1 MDMIDRAAGSKYGPL
16 LAASSAAIII
26 FIFEPLSRGGAPGFD
41 ASVFA
46 ALGHMISEGY
56 VLYRDMI
63 DIKGP
68 GIFLADA
75 AFISLGGFRGIA
87 IAEAAAFFAGTLSLI
102 YAARRL
108 SLSGAAAAS
117 ALFLVLPFYLA
128 RYFYGNMTEDWAFS
142 SRSAQFIRLSGCWGT
157 RSRRQLP
164 QAPLRLSRGRAFPG
178 SAHRL
183 PARRSLPH

>member
-1 MDMIDRAAGSKYGPL
+1 MDTRERTAAVKYGPL
-16 LAASSAAIII
+16 LAAASAAFII

-46 ALGHMISEGY
+46 AIGHMISEGF

-75 AFISLGGFRGIA
+75 ACITLGGFAGIA
-87 IAEAAAFFAGTLSLI
+87 AAEAALFFAGTLSLV

-108 SLSGAAAAS
+108 SMSGAAAVCP
-117 ALFLVLPFYLA
+117 LFLLLPFSLT
-128 RYFYGNMTEDWAFS
+128 RYFYGNMPEDWAF
-142 SRSAQFIRLSGCWGT
+142 
-157 RSRRQLP
+157 
-164 QAPLRLSRGRAFPG
+164 
-178 SAHRL
+178 
-183 PARRSLPH
+183 

>member
-16 LAASSAAIII
+16 LAAASAAIII
-26 FIFEPLSRGGAPGFD
+26 FIFEPFSRGGAPGFD

-117 ALFLVLPFYLA
+117 ALFLVLPF
-128 RYFYGNMTEDWAFS
+128 
-142 SRSAQFIRLSGCWGT
+142 
-157 RSRRQLP
+157 
-164 QAPLRLSRGRAFPG
+164 
-178 SAHRL
+178 
-183 PARRSLPH
+183 